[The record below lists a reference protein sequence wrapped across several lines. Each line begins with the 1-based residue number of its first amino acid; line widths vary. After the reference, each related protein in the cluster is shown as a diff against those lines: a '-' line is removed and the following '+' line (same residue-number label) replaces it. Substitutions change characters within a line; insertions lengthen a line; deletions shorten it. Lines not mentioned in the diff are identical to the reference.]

1 MDAKRNLA
9 VDVVALA
16 VYLVAANPA
25 LTGIGAHE
33 WLGLAVFVVLLV
45 HAALHFDWIVETV
58 KGAAKAP
65 SATRFGNLVLDV
77 LSLIAFVV
85 VTVSGLGVSGSV
97 LASLGLYANGYYFWD
112 PLHAISAKVLL
123 ALLVVHVAAHWKW
136 FYNVLK
142 RERGGKNGNDTC
154 EGSDA

>member
-9 VDVVALA
+9 VDMVALA

-25 LTGIGAHE
+25 LTGIGVHE

-45 HAALHFDWIVETV
+45 HVALHFDWIVETV
-58 KGAAKAP
+58 KGAARAP
-65 SATRFGNLVLDV
+65 SATRLGNLVLDV

-97 LASLGLYANGYYFWD
+97 FAAFGVYADGYYFWD

-136 FYNVLK
+136 LYNVLK
-142 RERGGKNGNDTC
+142 KERGGKNGNDSC

>member
-1 MDAKRNLA
+1 MDAKRNLS
-9 VDVVALA
+9 VDAVALA

-25 LTGIGAHE
+25 LTGIGVHE

-45 HAALHFDWIVETV
+45 HAALHFDWIVDTV

-65 SATRFGNLVLDV
+65 SAVRLGNLLLDA
-77 LSLIAFVV
+77 LSLAAFVV

-97 LASLGLYANGYYFWD
+97 LASFGLYANGYYFWD

-123 ALLVVHVAAHWKW
+123 ALLVVHVVVHWKW

-142 RERGGKNGNDTC
+142 KERGEKNGNDAC
-154 EGSDA
+154 ERPDA

>member
-9 VDVVALA
+9 VDAVALV
-16 VYLVAANPA
+16 VYLMAANPA
-25 LTGIGAHE
+25 LTGIGVHE

-45 HAALHFDWIVETV
+45 HCALHFDWIVETV
-58 KGAAKAP
+58 KGAVKSP
-65 SATRFGNLVLDV
+65 SAMRLGNLVLDA

-85 VTVSGLGVSGSV
+85 VTASGLGVSGTV
-97 LASLGLYANGYYFWD
+97 LGSFGLYANGYYFWD

-123 ALLVVHVAAHWKW
+123 ALLVVHVVVHWKW

-142 RERGGKNGNDTC
+142 RERGDKNGNDAR
-154 EGSDA
+154 ERSDA